1 MTETLNQEQE
11 QRNEAKKK
19 LRNFLEQDP
28 QRLEDFDKAMARLSI
43 EEGKIKVSGTVQE
56 GRESGLAVNEIV
68 EKSEIDEYLPNG
80 KLERAIEVVNYYNE
94 VRDLMQ
100 AEVDF

>member
-28 QRLEDFDKAMARLSI
+28 QRLEDFDKAMSRLSI

-68 EKSEIDEYLPNG
+68 EKSEIVTNG
-80 KLERAIEVVNYYNE
+80 QSLRDCYDVGRYYC
-94 VRDLMQ
+94 
-100 AEVDF
+100 FY